1 MLPLTQKMKIDL
13 ILTPLLLLVCDEILI
28 SIAVTASPARPNFYP
43 FGESEGDQLL
53 AKNDDQSSGSVP
65 ISIPFP
71 YFDQYHNSLFVSM
84 EFWPLVI
91 QLFSMDT
98 EVVSFGTTVICKGN
112 LDTYE
117 LSGIEQFENLRNM
130 RN

>member
-13 ILTPLLLLVCDEILI
+13 ILTPLLLLVCDEIFI
-28 SIAVTASPARPNFYP
+28 SIAVTASPTRPNFYS

-84 EFWPLVI
+84 EF
-91 QLFSMDT
+91 
-98 EVVSFGTTVICKGN
+98 
-112 LDTYE
+112 
-117 LSGIEQFENLRNM
+117 
-130 RN
+130 

>member
-28 SIAVTASPARPNFYP
+28 SIAVTASPARSNFYP

-84 EFWPLVI
+84 EF
-91 QLFSMDT
+91 
-98 EVVSFGTTVICKGN
+98 
-112 LDTYE
+112 
-117 LSGIEQFENLRNM
+117 
-130 RN
+130 